1 MALRARLSAP
11 REEQEQWPWHKAKS
25 LALPVSAIWG
35 KERRMEAENY
45 LSGGYGFRLAL
56 LAALA
61 PEERLGSFAR
71 VWQPSRLKGIT
82 VSEDFG
88 TPFLAATQ
96 VFDQRPVSRKF
107 LSLDRTD
114 SSKHR
119 FIESGT
125 IVLTCSG
132 SVGRATLATCA
143 VKGVLI
149 SHDLLRIEVA
159 NPEHRGW
166 VYAFLRSPMARAMMT
181 SAQYG
186 HIIKH
191 LEPAHLNALPIPKP
205 NKKLAEKFGETT
217 DRIVDERN
225 QAYKRFLEAEALFE
239 RYVGIPPSPGFSSQ
253 TGFSVPS
260 SSLMSGRRRFEG
272 VFHNPVV
279 RSLYDHF
286 TKSGL
291 KTEKI
296 SDIGLDCWL
305 PGRFQRIPA
314 EEGIELVGSADL
326 FEVNPDLP
334 KRIADIDFG
343 DVAQG
348 RVKEGWLL
356 LARSGQTY
364 GLNGTLAIANQFLE
378 EKIISDHVI
387 RMRPQS
393 GFNSRVGYIYTALS
407 HPTLG
412 RPLVKALAY
421 GSSIPEIEVED
432 VNSLQVVRLAKGQ
445 EDQIADLAE
454 SAARLYADAD
464 ILENEMTQL
473 MEEHLQALFRK

>member
-11 REEQEQWPWHKAKS
+11 REEQDYWPWHKAKS
-25 LALPVSAIWG
+25 LALPISALWG

-45 LSGGYGFRLAL
+45 LSGGYGLRLAL
-56 LAALA
+56 ESKLS
-61 PEERLGSFAR
+61 EQERLGSFAQ

-114 SSKHR
+114 SSKDR
-119 FIESGT
+119 FIAAGT
-125 IVLTCSG
+125 MMLTCSG
-132 SVGRATLATCA
+132 SVGRATLATESIS
-143 VKGVLI
+143 GMLI
-149 SHDLLRIEVA
+149 SHDLLRIQAIEA
-159 NPEHRGW
+159 DHTGW
-166 VYAFLRSPMARAMMT
+166 IYAFLRSPTARAMMT

-191 LEPAHLNALPIPKP
+191 LEPAHLNALPFP
-205 NKKLAEKFGETT
+205 NPDKGLSKEFERTT
-217 DRIVDERN
+217 ARILDERN
-225 QAYKRFLEAEALFE
+225 RAFKGFLAAEELFE
-239 RYVGIPPSPGFSSQ
+239 EFIGTPKSLVSGE
-253 TGFSVPS
+253 TGFSIPS
-260 SSLMSGRRRFEG
+260 STLVFGRRRFEG
-272 VFHNPVV
+272 VYHNPAV
-279 RSLYDHF
+279 RSLYSHF
-286 TKSGL
+286 KKKKLGIES
-291 KTEKI
+291 I
-296 SDIGLDCWL
+296 DSIGLDCWL

-343 DVAQG
+343 DAAQG

-364 GLNGTLAIANQFLE
+364 GLNGTLAIANKFLE

-387 RMRPQS
+387 RMRPKK
-393 GFNSRVGYIYTALS
+393 GFSSRIGYIYTALS

-421 GSSIPEIEVED
+421 GSSIPEIEVDD
-432 VNSLQVVRLAKGQ
+432 VNHLQVVRLPKEQ

-464 ILENEMTQL
+464 ILENKMTQA
-473 MEEHLQALFRK
+473 MEEYLQTLLKK